1 MSIIDE
7 LFFSEERKE
16 LDSEL
21 KKVIIYNTDSLD
33 LRENILY
40 HFGFDNNSKPTLEH
54 SKRLR
59 AYLCLKFSECQKI
72 PFEKVLP
79 LSVTI
84 ELFHNSTL
92 IVDDIQDNDTI
103 RCDKLALWK
112 KTNISQAI
120 NAAFFLSN
128 LSQAYFHLKR
138 DEHKYHN
145 YSFEYS
151 KLINRIFCGQQLD
164 IDSSKNKTK
173 SLKNYEDMVVGKTGE
188 LISLSCKMG
197 YMPFDFSEKGS
208 KYIDIFAR
216 NFAILYQIKDD
227 IEDLNQFFNNT
238 KSIDSSNIAYYLTKD
253 SFDINS
259 KNSKEVLFAILDE
272 RIKKY
277 EKELNKSI
285 DIMLDNNIISN
296 EFARLLKTLSLIDLT
311 NIK

>member
-1 MSIIDE
+1 MNIIDE
-7 LFFSEERKE
+7 LFFSEERKK

-21 KKVIIYNTDSLD
+21 KEVIIDNTDSLS

-40 HFGFDNNSKPTLEH
+40 HFGFENNSSPTLEH

-59 AYLCLKFSECQKI
+59 AYLCLKFSEHLKI

-92 IVDDIQDNDTI
+92 IVDDIQDNDTM

-138 DEHKYHN
+138 DELKYYN
-145 YSFEYS
+145 YSFNYS
-151 KLINRIFCGQQLD
+151 KLINKIFCGQQLD
-164 IDSSKNKTK
+164 IDSSKNKRK
-173 SLKNYEDMVVGKTGE
+173 SIKDYENMVVGKTGE

-197 YMPFDFSEKGS
+197 YMPFDFSEKYS
-208 KYIDIFAR
+208 KYIDDFAR

-227 IEDLNQFFNNT
+227 IEDINQFFNNT
-238 KSIDSSNIAYYLTKD
+238 KSIDSSNIIYYLMKD
-253 SFDINS
+253 SRDINS
-259 KNSKEVLFAILDE
+259 RKIQEELVPDLNIYIKNSEI
-272 RIKKY
+272 
-277 EKELNKSI
+277 ELKNSI
-285 DIMLDNNIISN
+285 DRMFNNNMISS
-296 EFARLLKTLSLIDLT
+296 EFSTLLKTIASIDLT
-311 NIK
+311 KIK